1 MIKTSTR
8 VDVRILKTD
17 IKTGKTV
24 ESVVSARTV
33 GMVFLKLEL
42 AQSSGTY
49 EISFVDEGDEQLFIE
64 NRRQQV
70 GKINRIYIY

>member
-1 MIKTSTR
+1 MIKTNTR

-33 GMVFLKLEL
+33 GMVLLKLEL
-42 AQSSGTY
+42 AQSNGNY
-49 EISFVDEGDEQLFIE
+49 EITFVDKNDEQLFIE